1 MTPDRTRLPI
11 ETHSP
16 SLPSRFV
23 LADEDI
29 YDLLNRSPIESQ
41 ILVEQCFG
49 DVPFALSLLEEFVT
63 ILADRRDKLVQ
74 AAHEANFT
82 QLAMLAHALKGA
94 AGYVAASRLSRL
106 CAHLEDVVA
115 SNDLAQTWQHL
126 HEVSSEITRCV
137 QEFPNICRKL
147 SRATT

>member
-1 MTPDRTRLPI
+1 MTPDRTP
-11 ETHSP
+11 TPNGSHSQSP
-16 SLPSRFV
+16 QSRFA
-23 LADEDI
+23 LAEEEF
-29 YDLLNRSPIESQ
+29 YDLVNRSPIEPR

-94 AGYVAASRLSRL
+94 AGYAAASRLSQL

-115 SNDLAQTWQHL
+115 SHDLAQTWQHL
-126 HEVSSEITRCV
+126 HNVSSEITRCV
-137 QEFPNICRKL
+137 QEFPNISRKM
-147 SRATT
+147 SSATT